1 MFDGAGIRTALNPHA
16 LESERRWS
24 ASLEEEAEKIH
35 GIGDVHQ
42 AAAIIVE
49 QRSVAFILET
59 VLSAG
64 QIYPVGLEEELEK
77 YNGIS
82 NAQTSIPVSYTH
94 LTLPT
99 KA

>member
-1 MFDGAGIRTALNPHA
+1 M
-16 LESERRWS
+16 
-24 ASLEEEAEKIH
+24 H

-64 QIYPVGLEEELEK
+64 KLNPVGLEEVLEEH
-77 YNGIS
+77 NGIG
-82 NAQTSIPVSYTH
+82 NAQASILVEVTADLESTPQLWFLAMRSGSSQEDSARPPGGA
-94 LTLPT
+94 LT
-99 KA
+99 KGVNRSI